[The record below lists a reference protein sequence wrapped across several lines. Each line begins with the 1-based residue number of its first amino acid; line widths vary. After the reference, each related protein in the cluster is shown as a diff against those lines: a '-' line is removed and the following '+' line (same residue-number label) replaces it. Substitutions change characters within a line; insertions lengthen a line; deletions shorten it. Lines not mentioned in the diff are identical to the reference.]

1 MANTTITRKSV
12 LNKVLD
18 NSSFLSTEEIE
29 IVKKMISS
37 LDRKSSSSKL
47 SKTVIENFSVKNDI
61 LALIADGR
69 ARTAKEIADALD
81 ISVNR
86 VASLVSAMVKDSKV
100 EKIKGEKSKDAPKY
114 VAFEGATPYEIP
126 VEEKAAENK

>member
-18 NSSFLSTEEIE
+18 NGSFLSTEEIE

-37 LDRKSSSSKL
+37 LDRKSSSSKP
-47 SKTVIENFSVKNDI
+47 SKTVIENLSVKNDI

-69 ARTAKEIADALD
+69 ARTAKEIADTLN

-114 VAFEGATPYEIP
+114 VASEDATPYEIP
-126 VEEKAAENK
+126 VEDKATENR

>member
-1 MANTTITRKSV
+1 MANTITRKTV
-12 LNKVLD
+12 LTKVLD
-18 NSSFLSTEEIE
+18 NADFLSAEEIE
-29 IVKKMISS
+29 IVKKIISS
-37 LDRKSSSSKL
+37 FDRKSSSSKL
-47 SKTVIENFSVKNDI
+47 SKKVIGNLSVKNDI

-86 VASLVSAMVKDSKV
+86 AAPLVTTMVKDSKV

-114 VAFEGATPYEIP
+114 VASEDATPYEIP
-126 VEEKAAENK
+126 VEDKTTEDK